1 VRIALS
7 QRVVILDAPDLSP
20 EDIEAEVNEI
30 TREVLAERYPVS
42 VETKVEAVSG

>member
-1 VRIALS
+1 MRVALS
-7 QRVVILDAPDLSP
+7 QRVVILDCPDLSP

-42 VETKVEAVSG
+42 VETRVEAME